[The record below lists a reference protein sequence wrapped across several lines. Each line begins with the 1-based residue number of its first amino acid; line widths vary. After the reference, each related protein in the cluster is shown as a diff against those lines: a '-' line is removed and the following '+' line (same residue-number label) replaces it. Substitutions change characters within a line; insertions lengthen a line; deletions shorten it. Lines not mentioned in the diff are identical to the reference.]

1 MNFSDI
7 DGQAQ
12 NTTVNSRIT
21 QMEIPPYPASRPLTL
36 TDKPLLDKLC
46 TSFQPRVSELSF
58 AGLYLFRKAHEYKLA
73 TIAGSLVVIGTGYDG
88 SVYFLPP
95 LGGDTAFALKVMLAD
110 GLPLY
115 GADEFFIEKYLSTNT
130 VQIIEMRDSFDYL
143 YLREELALLPGSRFH
158 KKKNRINYF
167 TSRHDYTVNYFSNE
181 HVNGCLTLL
190 ETWRQAFR
198 VESGGSVLMEVEA
211 TSEALRSAEVLGL
224 TGIVIMV
231 NDAVAA
237 FALGEQLNRETA
249 VCHFEKA
256 DPFSEG
262 LYQLVNREFA
272 KNLFQDCTYLNREQ
286 DLGNTGLRSA
296 KLSYHPVELVK
307 KYLVIC
313 PGHKDSVALYEKT

>member
-1 MNFSDI
+1 
-7 DGQAQ
+7 
-12 NTTVNSRIT
+12 
-21 QMEIPPYPASRPLTL
+21 MEIPPYPASRLLAL
-36 TDKPLLDKLC
+36 TDKPLLDQLC
-46 TSFQPRVSELSF
+46 SDFQPRISELSF

-73 TIAGSLVVIGTGYDG
+73 TAAGSIIVIGTGYDG

-95 LGGDTAFALKVMLAD
+95 LGGDTAAALKLLFAD

-115 GADEFFIEKYLSTNT
+115 GADDLFIEKYLSAHSM
-130 VQIIEMRDSFDYL
+130 QIVAVRDSFDYL

-167 TSRHDYTVNYFSNE
+167 SVRHDYTVTLFTNE

-190 ETWRQAFR
+190 ERWQHSSRD
-198 VESGGSVLMEVEA
+198 ESGRSLLLEVEA
-211 TSEALRSAEVLGL
+211 TSEALRSAGTLGL
-224 TGIVIMV
+224 SGIVIAV
-231 NDAVAA
+231 NDSVAA
-237 FALGEQLNRETA
+237 FALGEQLNQETA

-272 KNLFQDCTYLNREQ
+272 KNLFQGCRYLNREQ
-286 DLGNTGLRSA
+286 DLGEMGLRSA

-307 KYLVIC
+307 KYLVTSSD
-313 PGHKDSVALYEKT
+313 HKEFVAHCEKT

>member
-1 MNFSDI
+1 
-7 DGQAQ
+7 
-12 NTTVNSRIT
+12 
-21 QMEIPPYPASRPLTL
+21 MEIPSYPASRPIAL
-36 TDKPLLDKLC
+36 TDKPLLNKLC
-46 TSFQPRVSELSF
+46 TNFQPRISELSF
-58 AGLYLFRKAHEYKLA
+58 AGLYLFRKAHEYKLT
-73 TIAGSLVVIGTGYDG
+73 TIAGSVVIIGTGYDG

-95 LGGDTAFALKVMLAD
+95 LIDNAAAVLKVLFAD

-115 GADEFFIEKYLSTNT
+115 GADELFAERYLAVHS
-130 VQIIEMRDSFDYL
+130 VHIAEMRDSFDYL
-143 YLREELALLPGSRFH
+143 YLREELALLPGSKFH

-167 TSRHDYTVNYFSNE
+167 TNRHDYKVDLFSNE

-190 ETWRQAFR
+190 DRWYNSSRD
-198 VESGGSVLMEVEA
+198 ESGRSLLLEVEA
-211 TSEALRSAEVLGL
+211 TAEALNSADVLDL

-237 FALGEQLNRETA
+237 FALGEQLNQETA

-272 KNLFQDCTYLNREQ
+272 KNLFQSCTYLNREQ

-307 KYLVIC
+307 KYLVT
-313 PGHKDSVALYEKT
+313 HTRS